1 MKALS
6 LVLDFRHALDRG
18 AGYLYSFAR
27 SKVFTPFLNSVL
39 SIVLLTRLT
48 GFYTGPDSYLIYFV
62 GPLGGNTSLVKMENI
77 FKRASARTLNGVPVK
92 FEEIDDAGDPA
103 LARTIA
109 KSLASKPETL
119 MVVGHVLSSTTKEAL
134 PVYMN
139 AEPQI
144 PVILTTETN
153 PQILPASAD
162 PDEEFPVFRLSPTD
176 DDQAKSAYQFARNLG
191 AQRFWVVEDPANA
204 VYTKYLA
211 NKFLEDAQRNTTR
224 VLLQTSVMNPPA
236 TQLLERL
243 GVQWVFFAGEWR
255 GALMLIRSLK
265 ALAPLR
271 INFILSDGAASAEL
285 LANGGSDVEGV
296 YVMHQLKAKDFRD
309 QGYGVYANNALEI
322 IDRLLAK
329 ADQRFSSLAREE
341 VGLPYIVRQTLR
353 IHRVSDARRVLI
365 KCMNRTMAS
374 PFRMSTGEVFRFRKD
389 GTREGAKFNIWKIQK
404 HEFVDIDQATGP
416 QLSKK
421 LLARTHS
428 REMAAATDVAMR

>member
-1 MKALS
+1 
-6 LVLDFRHALDRG
+6 
-18 AGYLYSFAR
+18 
-27 SKVFTPFLNSVL
+27 
-39 SIVLLTRLT
+39 VLLTRLT
-48 GFYTGPDSYLIYFV
+48 GLYTGPDSYLIYFV
-62 GPLGGNTSLVKMENI
+62 GPLGGNTSLVNMENI
-77 FKRASARTLNGVPVK
+77 FRRAPGRTLHGVPVK

-139 AEPQI
+139 AAPQI

-162 PDEEFPVFRLSPTD
+162 PDQEFPVFRLSPTD
-176 DDQAKSAYQFARNLG
+176 DDQAQSAYQFAKNKG

-211 NKFLEDAQRNTTR
+211 NKFLEDAQSNTTR
-224 VLLQTSVMNPPA
+224 VLLQTSVMSPPA
-236 TQLLERL
+236 TQVLERL
-243 GVQWVFFAGEWR
+243 GVQWVFFAGDWR

-271 INFILSDGAASAEL
+271 MNFILSDGAASPEL
-285 LANGGSDVEGV
+285 LANGGGDVEGV
-296 YVMHQLKAKDFRD
+296 YVMHQLKAKDFREGD
-309 QGYGVYANNALEI
+309 QGYGVYANYALEI
-322 IDRLLAK
+322 IDRLLKK
-329 ADQRFSSLAREE
+329 ADQRFSELARDD
-341 VGLPYIVRQTLR
+341 VGFPYVVRQMLR

-365 KCMNRTMAS
+365 KCMNRSMTS

-389 GTREGAKFNIWKIQK
+389 GTREGAKFNIWTIQN
-404 HEFVDIDQATGP
+404 HEFVDIDQVTGP
-416 QLSKK
+416 KSSKK
-421 LLARTHS
+421 LLARNRLDNITASLS
-428 REMAAATDVAMR
+428 RVAMR

>member
-1 MKALS
+1 
-6 LVLDFRHALDRG
+6 
-18 AGYLYSFAR
+18 
-27 SKVFTPFLNSVL
+27 
-39 SIVLLTRLT
+39 
-48 GFYTGPDSYLIYFV
+48 
-62 GPLGGNTSLVKMENI
+62 
-77 FKRASARTLNGVPVK
+77 
-92 FEEIDDAGDPA
+92 
-103 LARTIA
+103 
-109 KSLASKPETL
+109 
-119 MVVGHVLSSTTKEAL
+119 
-134 PVYMN
+134 
-139 AEPQI
+139 
-144 PVILTTETN
+144 
-153 PQILPASAD
+153 
-162 PDEEFPVFRLSPTD
+162 
-176 DDQAKSAYQFARNLG
+176 
-191 AQRFWVVEDPANA
+191 
-204 VYTKYLA
+204 
-211 NKFLEDAQRNTTR
+211 

-341 VGLPYIVRQTLR
+341 VGLPYMVRQTLR

>member
-1 MKALS
+1 M
-6 LVLDFRHALDRG
+6 
-18 AGYLYSFAR
+18 
-27 SKVFTPFLNSVL
+27 
-39 SIVLLTRLT
+39 
-48 GFYTGPDSYLIYFV
+48 

-139 AEPQI
+139 ADPQI

-162 PDEEFPVFRLSPTD
+162 PDQEFPVSRSPTD
-176 DDQAKSAYQFARNLG
+176 DDQAQSAYQFARNLG

-204 VYTKYLA
+204 VYTKDLA

-224 VLLQTSVMNPPA
+224 VLLQTSVMNPPSM
-236 TQLLERL
+236 QVLDRL

-255 GALMLIRSLK
+255 GALTLIRSLK
-265 ALAPLR
+265 AMNPTH
-271 INFILSDGAASAEL
+271 INFILSDAAASPEL
-285 LANGGSDVEGV
+285 LDNGGADVEGI

-341 VGLPYIVRQTLR
+341 VGLPYMVRQTLR

-365 KCMNRTMAS
+365 KCMNRSMAS
-374 PFRMSTGEVFRFRKD
+374 PFRMSTGEVFRFRKTARAKKRSLTS
-389 GTREGAKFNIWKIQK
+389 GRYRSMNLWISTRQRGRSHLRNCWRAVVLVRWRPRRALPCASCQK
-404 HEFVDIDQATGP
+404 ERIPRGLGNGP
-416 QLSKK
+416 
-421 LLARTHS
+421 R
-428 REMAAATDVAMR
+428 AASNSTAIASSSSSSYGLPTS